1 MLDELSVLAVDG
13 CVEPT
18 QDLVGG
24 GGEGREREVKYSYCS
39 MMKCFHSLSNDLLFT
54 KKKPLANDARIR

>member
-1 MLDELSVLAVDG
+1 MLDELPVLAVDG

-24 GGEGREREVKYSYCS
+24 GGGGGEREVKCSYCS

-54 KKKPLANDARIR
+54 TKKNL